1 MTTAEK
7 TKGPVNSGR
16 NYRFERFRMTEG
28 LKDMVYAKTVPRP
41 SDKIPDF
48 ELQTLDGTTCS
59 SGDLQETG
67 PVLLVFGSLTCP
79 MTESA
84 APGIN
89 ELHGRFG
96 DRVRFMLVSVREGH
110 PGASVPQPQT
120 LEEKLKH
127 AELIRDFHGHQ
138 FEVAVDDVDGT
149 LHQALSPKPNSAYII
164 DKDGTILFRAHWAS
178 NKTGLA
184 RGPGGGRRRQAPTP
198 LPEWWHHGGDDA
210 DVPGSTGRSGPGRQR
225 GMARYVDGHAN
236 GCDDQHS
243 PQDDGSWPKEAL
255 SGQRR
260 RQKRRGRSPTCPS

>member
-48 ELQTLDGTTCS
+48 ELQTLDGTTFS

-127 AELIRDFHGHQ
+127 AELMRDFHGHQ

-184 RGPGGGRRRQAPTP
+184 RALAAVADGKPLRHSQSGGTMVAMMRMFPYLPAVLDRAGKGAWRDMWMGMPTVAMTSTALKMMGVGR
-198 LPEWWHHGGDDA
+198 
-210 DVPGSTGRSGPGRQR
+210 
-225 GMARYVDGHAN
+225 
-236 GCDDQHS
+236 
-243 PQDDGSWPKEAL
+243 K
-255 SGQRR
+255 
-260 RQKRRGRSPTCPS
+260 KR

>member
-1 MTTAEK
+1 MSTAEK
-7 TKGPVNSGR
+7 TKGSVNSGR

-28 LKDMVYAKTVPRP
+28 LKDMVYTKSVPRP
-41 SDKIPDF
+41 GDKIPDF
-48 ELQTLDGTTCS
+48 DLQTLDGKTFS
-59 SGDLQETG
+59 SSDLKETG

-79 MTESA
+79 MTDSA

-127 AELIRDFHGHQ
+127 AELMRDFHGHQ

-149 LHQALSPKPNSAYII
+149 LHQALSPKPNAAYII

-178 NKTGLA
+178 DKKGLA
-184 RGPGGGRRRQAPTP
+184 QA
-198 LPEWWHHGGDDA
+198 LA
-210 DVPGSTGRSGPGRQR
+210 AV
-225 GMARYVDGHAN
+225 VDGKPLRRSQSGGTMAAMMRMFPYLPAVLDRA
-236 GCDDQHS
+236 GKAAWRDMWMGM
-243 PQDDGSWPKEAL
+243 PPIAMTGTAL
-255 SGQRR
+255 KMMGVGR
-260 RQKRRGRSPTCPS
+260 KR